1 MRCPRR
7 CQANNPDNP
16 RFYKACGVRR
26 ALAGSPCRSE
36 TRLGIPTPP
45 MPWTAWGTATTT
57 ATRSMTSSP
66 RTTKPFVSIPL
77 ILGLSVDW
85 RPRSGVAP
93 RPPGGV
99 R

>member
-1 MRCPRR
+1 
-7 CQANNPDNP
+7 
-16 RFYKACGVRR
+16 
-26 ALAGSPCRSE
+26 
-36 TRLGIPTPP
+36 
-45 MPWTAWGTATTT
+45 
-57 ATRSMTSSP
+57 MTSSP